1 MGRMNELWMQVVDN
15 EAEAVY
21 TIECLWEDVLAKCA
35 LTESRTGE
43 QAQLLVEHVRS
54 LQEIVL
60 RLAGE
65 VRGDFNYPKFENVEA
80 LGMDGH
86 LATQIAEAV
95 RLSLDS
101 CALYEHLN
109 PICPDPQEDNFVD
122 EPEPWVPDRVEE
134 LD

>member
-54 LQEIVL
+54 LQEMVL

-80 LGMDGH
+80 LGMDG
-86 LATQIAEAV
+86 LLVTQIAEAI

-101 CALYEHLN
+101 YALYEHLN
-109 PICPDPQEDNFVD
+109 PICPDYQEDNFVD